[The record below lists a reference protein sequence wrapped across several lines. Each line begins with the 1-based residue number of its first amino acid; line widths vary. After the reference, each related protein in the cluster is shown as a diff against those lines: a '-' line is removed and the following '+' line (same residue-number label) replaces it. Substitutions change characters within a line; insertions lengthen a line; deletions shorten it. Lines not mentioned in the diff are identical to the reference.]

1 MYEVV
6 KDSLRGQLT
15 KFGYVSLIKAEPS
28 EINNVAS
35 ELKGIE
41 KRPSTGIEVLGA
53 WSTFGAHDGVVIFTA
68 DTPQQAMEFLT
79 RKISSISGIRATETL
94 QGNPLPSYTPGSSAA
109 ESR

>member
-6 KDSLRGQLT
+6 KDSLRGQLV
-15 KFGYVSLIKAEPS
+15 KFGYVCLIKAEPS
-28 EINNVAS
+28 EINNVAT
-35 ELKGIE
+35 EFKAIE

-53 WSTFGAHDGVVIFTA
+53 WSTFGAHDGVIIFTA

-94 QGNPLPSYTPGSSAA
+94 QGNPLPSYTPGASAA